1 MQKLVL
7 KNFLSPGDVLMLTAA
22 VRDLHRC
29 HPEQFVTD
37 VRTSCPALWAHN
49 PWLTPLDDHDS
60 EVRRLDCH
68 YPLIHESNSRPFH
81 FLHGFTRYL
90 NERLEL
96 TIEPTEFRGDIH
108 LSPEELAAPPLI
120 TKRVA
125 GVSPP
130 YWIIVAGGK
139 YDFTIKWWHRRRWQA
154 VVDHFAGRVQF
165 VQVGEKGHYHPRL
178 NGAVDLRFATTLR
191 ELIQLVYHAD
201 GILCP
206 VTLLMHLAAAVPLP
220 PGRKRARACVVVAGG
235 REPSHW
241 EAYPTHQYLHTVGA
255 LDCCGTGGCW
265 KSRTVPLGDG
275 SSHDRD
281 SLCINV
287 MPSGLARCMEMI
299 TPEEVIMHVE
309 RFLEKG

>member
-1 MQKLVL
+1 MQKLIL
-7 KNFLSPGDVLMLTAA
+7 ENLLSPGDILMLTAA

-29 HPEQFVTD
+29 HPGRFATD
-37 VRTSCPALWAHN
+37 VRTSCPALWDNN
-49 PWLTPLDDHDS
+49 PWLTPLEDDDP
-60 EVRRLDCH
+60 EVQRLVCH
-68 YPLIHESNSRPFH
+68 YPLIHESNNRPFH

-90 NERLEL
+90 NEQLGL
-96 TIEPTEFRGDIH
+96 AIEPTEFRGDIH
-108 LSPEELAAPPLI
+108 LSTEELAAPPLI
-120 TKRVA
+120 TERA

-178 NGAVDLRFATTLR
+178 NGTLDFRFATTLR
-191 ELIQLVYHAD
+191 ELVHLVYHAD

-206 VTLLMHLAAAVPLP
+206 ITLIMHLAAAVPLP
-220 PGRKRARACVVVAGG
+220 PGRKRARGCVVVAGG

-255 LDCCGTGGCW
+255 LDCCGLGGCW
-265 KSRTVPLGDG
+265 KSRTVPIGDG

-281 SLCINV
+281 SLCTNV
-287 MPSGLARCMEMI
+287 TSSGLARCMEMI
-299 TPEEVIMHVE
+299 TPEEVIVYVE
-309 RFLEKG
+309 RYLENR

>member
-1 MQKLVL
+1 MQKLIL
-7 KNFLSPGDVLMLTAA
+7 RNSLSPGDILMLTAA

-29 HPEQFVTD
+29 HPGQFATD
-37 VRTSCPALWAHN
+37 VRTSCPALWEHN
-49 PWLTPLDDHDS
+49 PWLTPLDDDDP
-60 EVRRLDCH
+60 EARQIECH
-68 YPLIHESNSRPFH
+68 YPLIQESNSRPFH
-81 FLHGFTRYL
+81 FLHGFCRYL
-90 NERLEL
+90 NAEL
-96 TIEPTEFRGDIH
+96 GLNIEPTEFRGDIH
-108 LSPEELAAPPLI
+108 LSAAEREAPPLI
-120 TKRVA
+120 TERVD
-125 GVSPP
+125 VSAP
-130 YWIIVAGGK
+130 YWIVVAGGK

-178 NGAVDLRFATTLR
+178 DGAIDLRFSTTLR
-191 ELIQLVYHAD
+191 ELVQLVYHAE

-220 PGRKRARACVVVAGG
+220 PGRKRARACIVVAGG

-275 SSHDRD
+275 DRRDSD
-281 SLCINV
+281 SLCTNV
-287 MPSGLARCMEMI
+287 AATGLARCMEMI
-299 TPEEVIMHVE
+299 TSSEVIMQVE
-309 RFLEKG
+309 RYANEGC